1 MTNAKKMTKKDYFN
15 ALLNIKEVGT
25 NEKLVAFIEHE
36 LELLERKSNSAKE
49 GDKKPTAK
57 QAENEKI
64 KEVIIS
70 YMEENTLYS
79 ISDLQKNIAECA
91 ELSNQKMSA
100 LLRLLIEDK
109 IVERV
114 IDKRKTYF
122 KLK

>member
-79 ISDLQKNIAECA
+79 ISDLQKNIAECV

>member
-1 MTNAKKMTKKDYFN
+1 
-15 ALLNIKEVGT
+15 
-25 NEKLVAFIEHE
+25 
-36 LELLERKSNSAKE
+36 
-49 GDKKPTAK
+49 
-57 QAENEKI
+57 
-64 KEVIIS
+64 
-70 YMEENTLYS
+70 MEENTLYS